1 MSTWVFDKPVVNGS
15 EYAGMDKFIKA
26 ERSASAAGASNFS
39 FASTC
44 SDYDVLYLD
53 NDTAGNSATSILLEQ
68 FDTAIDY
75 RIEYK
80 GYKDLNEKL
89 MICN

>member
-1 MSTWVFDKPVVNGS
+1 MSTWVFNKPVVNGS

-53 NDTAGNSATSILLEQ
+53 NDTVVATLDSNQRHPCLL
-68 FDTAIDY
+68 ALPP
-75 RIEYK
+75 
-80 GYKDLNEKL
+80 DLPVYSSSQR
-89 MICN
+89 